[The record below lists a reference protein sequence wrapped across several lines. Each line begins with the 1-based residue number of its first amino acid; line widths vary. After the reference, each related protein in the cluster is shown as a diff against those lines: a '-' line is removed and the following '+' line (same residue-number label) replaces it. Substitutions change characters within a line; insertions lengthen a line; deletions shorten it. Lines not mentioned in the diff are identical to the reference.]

1 MTRLLMPAAAL
12 ALSLSTTANAQ
23 GVPVV
28 DTAAIANA
36 KAEFVKEITQ
46 MVEELEQA
54 KALYA
59 SINGLTDMDSIVS
72 ALNSPDVRELL
83 GADAMHIASDFDI
96 DLDDLGD
103 LAGKAQDAADF
114 SALDGAN
121 INADDFYQSELDRIR
136 NQSARDTAVGDR
148 IVSLSD
154 DRLAGLEQLRSKI
167 GTVSTQKEVD
177 ALNARIAVEQAM
189 LQNDTN
195 RIQGLA
201 MLQQAQAKVEEQRQ
215 TEVAAQRRA
224 KESAAFTSIYG
235 DDSF

>member
-1 MTRLLMPAAAL
+1 MTRLLMSAAAL
-12 ALSLSTTANAQ
+12 TLSLSTTAHAQ

-28 DTAAIANA
+28 DTTAIANA
-36 KAEFVKEITQ
+36 KVEFVKEIAQ

-83 GADAMHIASDFDI
+83 GPDAMQIASDFDI
-96 DLDDLGD
+96 DLNDLGD

-121 INADDFYQSELDRIR
+121 IDADDFYQSELNRIR

>member
-12 ALSLSTTANAQ
+12 AFSLSATAHAQ

-28 DTAAIANA
+28 DNTAIANA
-36 KAEFVKEITQ
+36 KAEFVKEIAQ

-83 GADAMHIASDFDI
+83 GPDAMQIASDFDI

-114 SALDGAN
+114 SALVGAN
-121 INADDFYQSELDRIR
+121 IDADDFYQSELDRIR

-148 IVSLSD
+148 IVTLSD

-201 MLQQAQAKVEEQRQ
+201 MLQQAQRQVEEQRQ

-235 DDSF
+235 DDNF

>member
-1 MTRLLMPAAAL
+1 MTRLLMSAAAL
-12 ALSLSTTANAQ
+12 ALSLSTAAHAQ

-36 KAEFVKEITQ
+36 KAEFVKEIAQ

-83 GADAMHIASDFDI
+83 GADAMQIASDFDI

-121 INADDFYQSELDRIR
+121 IDADDFYQSELDRIR

-167 GTVSTQKEVD
+167 GSVSTQKEVD
-177 ALNARIAVEQAM
+177 ALSARIAVEQAM

>member
-1 MTRLLMPAAAL
+1 MTRLSMPAAAL
-12 ALSLSTTANAQ
+12 AFSLSATAHAQ

-28 DTAAIANA
+28 DNTAIANA
-36 KAEFVKEITQ
+36 KAEFVKEIAQ

-83 GADAMHIASDFDI
+83 GPDAMQIANDFDI

-121 INADDFYQSELDRIR
+121 IDADDFYQSELDRIR

-148 IVSLSD
+148 IVTLSD
-154 DRLAGLEQLRSKI
+154 DRLAGLEQLRGKI

-201 MLQQAQAKVEEQRQ
+201 MLQQAQRQVEEQRQ

-224 KESAAFTSIYG
+224 KEEAAFERLYG
-235 DDSF
+235 SDEF

>member
-1 MTRLLMPAAAL
+1 MTRLLMSAAAL
-12 ALSLSTTANAQ
+12 ALSLSTTAHAQ

-36 KAEFVKEITQ
+36 RAEFVKEIAQ

-83 GADAMHIASDFDI
+83 GADAMQIASDFDI

-121 INADDFYQSELDRIR
+121 IDADDFYQSELDRIR

-167 GTVSTQKEVD
+167 GSVSTQKEVD

>member
-1 MTRLLMPAAAL
+1 MTRILISATAL
-12 ALSLSTTANAQ
+12 ALSLSTTAHAQ

-28 DTAAIANA
+28 DTRAIANA
-36 KAEFVKEITQ
+36 KAEFVKEIAQ

-83 GADAMHIASDFDI
+83 GPDAMQIASDFDI
-96 DLDDLGD
+96 VLDDLGD
-103 LAGKAQDAADF
+103 LAGKAKDAADF

-121 INADDFYQSELDRIR
+121 IDADDFYQSELDRIR

-177 ALNARIAVEQAM
+177 ALNTRIAVEQAM

-201 MLQQAQAKVEEQRQ
+201 MLQQAQRQVEEQRQ
-215 TEVAAQRRA
+215 TEVAAERRVR
-224 KESAAFTSIYG
+224 EEAAFERLYG
-235 DDSF
+235 PDEF

>member
-1 MTRLLMPAAAL
+1 MTRLLMSAAAL
-12 ALSLSTTANAQ
+12 TLSLSTTAHAQ

-28 DTAAIANA
+28 DTTAIANA
-36 KAEFVKEITQ
+36 KVEFVKEIAQ

-83 GADAMHIASDFDI
+83 GPDAMQIASDFDI
-96 DLDDLGD
+96 DLNDLGD

-121 INADDFYQSELDRIR
+121 IDADDFYQSELNRIR

-167 GTVSTQKEVD
+167 GSVSTQKEVD

>member
-1 MTRLLMPAAAL
+1 MTRLLMSAAAL
-12 ALSLSTTANAQ
+12 ALSLSTTAHAQ

-28 DTAAIANA
+28 DARAIANA
-36 KAEFVKEITQ
+36 KAEFVKQIAQ
-46 MVEELEQA
+46 MVEQLEQA

-59 SINGLTDMDSIVS
+59 SINGLTDMDSIVN
-72 ALNSPDVRELL
+72 ALNAPDVRELL
-83 GADAMHIASDFDI
+83 GPEAMQIASDFAI
-96 DLDDLGD
+96 ELDDLGD
-103 LAGKAQDAADF
+103 LAGKAKDAADF

-121 INADDFYQSELDRIR
+121 IDAEDFYQSELNRIR
-136 NQSARDTAVGDR
+136 NQSARNAAVGDR

-167 GTVSTQKEVD
+167 GSVTTQKEVD

-201 MLQQAQAKVEEQRQ
+201 MLQQAQRQVEEQRQ
-215 TEVAAQRRA
+215 TEVATQRRA
-224 KESAAFTSIYG
+224 KESAAFTNIYG

>member
-1 MTRLLMPAAAL
+1 MTRLSMPAAAL
-12 ALSLSTTANAQ
+12 ALSLSTAAHAQ

-28 DTAAIANA
+28 DTTAIANA
-36 KAEFVKEITQ
+36 KAEFVKEIAQ

-83 GADAMHIASDFDI
+83 GPDAMQIASDFDI

-121 INADDFYQSELDRIR
+121 IDADDFYQSELDRIR

-167 GTVSTQKEVD
+167 GSVSTQKEVD
-177 ALNARIAVEQAM
+177 ALNARISVEQAM

-215 TEVAAQRRA
+215 TEIAVQRRIR
-224 KESAAFTSIYG
+224 EEAAFERLYG
-235 DDSF
+235 PDAF